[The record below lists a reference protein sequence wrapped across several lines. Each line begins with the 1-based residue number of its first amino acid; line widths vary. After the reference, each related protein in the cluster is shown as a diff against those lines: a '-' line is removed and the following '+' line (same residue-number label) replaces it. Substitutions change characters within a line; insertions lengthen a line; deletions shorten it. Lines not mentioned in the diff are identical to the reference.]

1 MRRVGV
7 IGALGALLRTLR
19 RRAAIRRFAMAAG
32 VLSAGTALGALALAA
47 GSTAAWAD
55 GPVHVKSTFSF
66 ANPASAAAAHGRYAT
81 IDVPGATA
89 TNAISV
95 NDFAVVVG
103 GYTDTQGVSHGF
115 IDRNGVFTTVNDPHA
130 GTAPGQ
136 GTVVNGLN
144 NRGII
149 VGLYIDSHGTMHGFE
164 LNNAR

>member
-1 MRRVGV
+1 MPPGRAWLAPAIHDRPIAAPAHTGRSTPVEVIAMRRVGV
-7 IGALGALLRTLR
+7 MGALGALLRTLR

-55 GPVHVKSTFSF
+55 GPLHVKSAFSF
-66 ANPASAAAAHGRYAT
+66 ENPASAAAAHGRYAT

-103 GYTDTQGVSHGF
+103 S
-115 IDRNGVFTTVNDPHA
+115 
-130 GTAPGQ
+130 
-136 GTVVNGLN
+136 
-144 NRGII
+144 
-149 VGLYIDSHGTMHGFE
+149 
-164 LNNAR
+164 